1 MLFPAGSLSLYMHTA
16 AIEYPQYRKYKNGKS
31 YFRIFS
37 PASFEEIQILGTFH
51 ILHRFEA
58 KILPDRNLIYD
69 MTFDYASSWDRISE
83 ADFLAVL
90 ELAG

>member
-1 MLFPAGSLSLYMHTA
+1 MQTPVM
-16 AIEYPQYRKYKNGKS
+16 EYPQYRKYKNGKS

-37 PASFEEIQILGTFH
+37 ATVFEEIQVLGKYYV
-51 ILHRFEA
+51 LHKFEA

-69 MTFDYASSWDRISE
+69 MTFDYELSWDRISE
-83 ADFLAVL
+83 AEFLAVL